1 VSAAVAVAVGDVRL
15 SVAHVTD
22 VGRKREVNEDSV
34 LASSP
39 VFLVADGMGGYEAGD
54 RASGAVVDA
63 FTPLVGAGYG
73 TLTGI
78 RDALIAADA
87 LVAIVAGST
96 KRGAGSTVAGA
107 VLIEHEG
114 EPHWLVFNVGDSR
127 VYRHYGSD
135 LEQLTVDHSLG
146 QELVERGEMR
156 AEDLATYAD
165 RNVITRA
172 IGAADSTADSWLVPV
187 INGERLLICSDGL
200 SSELDDESIRASLT
214 MGGRPESVAAALV
227 QRANQNGGRDN
238 ISVVIIDVVSG
249 GGVPDSEYTTGLG
262 DARDGLADPHL
273 DDTTIQVG
281 GPRS

>member
-1 VSAAVAVAVGDVRL
+1 VSAALAIAVGDVRL
-15 SVAHVTD
+15 SVAELTD
-22 VGRKREVNEDSV
+22 TGRKREVNEDSV
-34 LASSP
+34 LVSSP

-63 FTPLVGAGYG
+63 FRPLAGTGFG
-73 TLTGI
+73 TLAGI
-78 RDALIAADA
+78 RDALVAADA
-87 LVAIVAGST
+87 GVAIVAAST

-127 VYRHYGSD
+127 VYRHYGSE
-135 LEQLTVDHSLG
+135 LEQLTIDHSLG
-146 QELVERGEMR
+146 QELVERGELR
-156 AEDLATYAD
+156 PEDLATYAE

-187 INGERLLICSDGL
+187 VTGERLLICSDGL

-227 QRANQNGGRDN
+227 HRANRNGGRDN
-238 ISVVIIDVVSG
+238 ISVVVIDVLSG
-249 GGVPDSEYTTGLG
+249 GGEPESEHTTPLG
-262 DARDGLADPHL
+262 GVRDGLADPSL

-281 GPRS
+281 GRG